1 MEENILNEET
11 IEKDDI
17 SEDEKA
23 EIISQEDDV
32 EFLESENTDR
42 KREGRADDCVSMQT
56 ALCMIIAVGLILFN
70 IYNPDTAE
78 KLFFMLRD
86 FSESEKEIMSN
97 PIDIISD
104 YIKNI

>member
-11 IEKDDI
+11 IEQFDNN
-17 SEDEKA
+17 EDEKA
-23 EIISQEDDV
+23 DIISQEDDV
-32 EFLESENTDR
+32 EFLESENMHR
-42 KREGRADDCVSMQT
+42 KKEGRADDCVSMQT

-78 KLFFMLRD
+78 KLFSMLKD
-86 FSESEKEIMSN
+86 FSESKKEIMSN

>member
-11 IEKDDI
+11 IEQVDN

-23 EIISQEDDV
+23 DIISQEDDV
-32 EFLESENTDR
+32 EFLESESMHR
-42 KREGRADDCVSMQT
+42 KKEGRADDCVSMQT

-78 KLFFMLRD
+78 KLFSMLKD
-86 FSESEKEIMSN
+86 FSESKKEIMSN